1 ATDGSQHSKSVAE
14 EIAHRPFPAG
24 SELRIISVFESP
36 ALYIYAPFSMGGME
50 NFYQEVELTAKKAAK
65 EAVETAAELIKT
77 KNKTLLISTAVLE
90 GDVKHTILED
100 ADTFNA
106 DLILVGSHG
115 RGGLERFLLG
125 SVSQA
130 IVLHAKC
137 SVEIVRKRD
146 QNTINNRMDDDLKNQ
161 K

>member
-1 ATDGSQHSKSVAE
+1 MKILLATDGSQHSKSVAE
-14 EIAHRPFPAG
+14 EIAQRPFPAG

-36 ALYIYAPFSMGGME
+36 SLYIYAPLSMGGME
-50 NFYQEVELTAKKAAK
+50 NYYQEVELTAKKAAK
-65 EAVETAAELIKT
+65 EAIETAAELIGA

-90 GDVKHTILED
+90 GAAKQTILED

-106 DLILVGSHG
+106 DLIMVGSHG
-115 RGGLERFLLG
+115 HKGFDRFLLG

-130 IVLHAKC
+130 VALHAKC

-146 QNTINNRMDDDLKNQ
+146 LKPQ
-161 K
+161 